1 VSITAETL
9 RHVAELAALE
19 LAPGELEG
27 LRRDLAAILDHI
39 ADLARVDTQGV
50 EPTSHVLDVAAPLRP
65 DAAAGVLS
73 VDEAL
78 RNAPRHDGHSLV
90 VPKVVE

>member
-1 VSITAETL
+1 VSITAETV
-9 RHVAELAALE
+9 RRVAELAALE
-19 LAPGELEG
+19 LAPDELDG
-27 LRRDLAAILDHI
+27 LCRELAAIVDHI
-39 ADLARVDTQGV
+39 AALAGVDTQGV
-50 EPTSHVLDVAAPLRP
+50 EPTAHVLDVAAPLRP
-65 DAAAGVLS
+65 DAASGVLP

>member
-19 LAPGELEG
+19 LAPDELEA
-27 LRRDLAAILDHI
+27 LRRDLEPILAH
-39 ADLARVDTQGV
+39 LAHLAGVDTEGV
-50 EPTSHVLDVAAPLRP
+50 EPTAHVLDVTAALRP
-65 DAAAGVLS
+65 DAVAGVLS

>member
-19 LAPGELEG
+19 LAPGELEP

-39 ADLARVDTQGV
+39 ADLAKVDTRGV
-50 EPTSHVLDVAAPLRP
+50 EPTTHVLDVAVLLRS
-65 DAAAGVLS
+65 DAVAGVLP
-73 VDEAL
+73 VAEAL
-78 RNAPRHDGHSLV
+78 RNAPRHDGQFFV